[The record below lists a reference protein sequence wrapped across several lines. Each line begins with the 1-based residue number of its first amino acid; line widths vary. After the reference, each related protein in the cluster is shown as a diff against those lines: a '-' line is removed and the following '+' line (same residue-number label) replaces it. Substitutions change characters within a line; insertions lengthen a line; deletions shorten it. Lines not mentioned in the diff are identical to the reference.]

1 MLNQNRESSHSLS
14 KEEKNLSMFLAR
26 SIEPILT
33 DESRKAHS
41 QYPDFFTSIVD
52 STQMLSVD
60 ISEILFELLRALKLS
75 FNVPLTIQ
83 FGIIDSDTNAFVEFY
98 EDGKARLVI
107 SLAFLEYVA
116 KETGKGNGFEAH
128 AQLRYVLAHE
138 FFHLYSKVKYPTT
151 TKRSSEVNKQ
161 IRTNKSAYDLD
172 LGERSANLFA
182 IKHLLDQSEKNKDQ
196 KSANI
201 KVAQQEKSEL
211 RNKLVV
217 ARIQRKIKS
226 LFIH

>member
-1 MLNQNRESSHSLS
+1 
-14 KEEKNLSMFLAR
+14 
-26 SIEPILT
+26 
-33 DESRKAHS
+33 
-41 QYPDFFTSIVD
+41 
-52 STQMLSVD
+52 
-60 ISEILFELLRALKLS
+60 
-75 FNVPLTIQ
+75 
-83 FGIIDSDTNAFVEFY
+83 
-98 EDGKARLVI
+98 
-107 SLAFLEYVA
+107 LAFLEYVA
-116 KETGKGNGFEAH
+116 KETGKGNRFEAH

-151 TKRSSEVNKQ
+151 TKRTSEVNKQ
-161 IRTNKSAYDLD
+161 SRTNESAYDLD

-182 IKHLLDQSEKNKDQ
+182 IKHLLHQSEENKDQ

-226 LFIH
+226 LFTH